1 MTKDICRDD
10 VPGKERTVKRYSEE
24 PKRVYICSPL
34 RPHGETEEERKKDLH
49 RNEQLARFAC
59 RYATEHGCMPLAPHL
74 YFSQFMDD
82 ADPQD
87 REDGIR
93 YGLKWLEG
101 CEEIWVVERRITEGM
116 KREIAVARK
125 RGMKEKHLVISLKPE
140 ERLLNDL
147 LGEIF
152 IEMYGKVGKKVFD

>member
-1 MTKDICRDD
+1 
-10 VPGKERTVKRYSEE
+10 
-24 PKRVYICSPL
+24 
-34 RPHGETEEERKKDLH
+34 
-49 RNEQLARFAC
+49 
-59 RYATEHGCMPLAPHL
+59 MPLAPHL

-82 ADPQD
+82 DDPQD